1 MTNLIPVPSAHA
13 MSANHEIER
22 LKQNQKEI
30 ENSLNEYLEANKQ
43 NLDEFLKRTYEQYR
57 TYIVGQIE
65 LLQSQIKS
73 AIQNSNNMIISF
85 NKSLIDDG
93 LVCLDRSYCDRP
105 ATCYYKITW
114 TVRKGPR

>member
-13 MSANHEIER
+13 ISANHDIER

-30 ENSLNEYLEANKQ
+30 EKSLDEYLEANKQ

-57 TYIVGQIE
+57 TYIIGQIE

-73 AIQNSNNMIISF
+73 AIQNSNDMMIAF
-85 NKSLIDDG
+85 NKSLIDAWFSMLG
-93 LVCLDRSYCDRP
+93 QKLL
-105 ATCYYKITW
+105 
-114 TVRKGPR
+114 